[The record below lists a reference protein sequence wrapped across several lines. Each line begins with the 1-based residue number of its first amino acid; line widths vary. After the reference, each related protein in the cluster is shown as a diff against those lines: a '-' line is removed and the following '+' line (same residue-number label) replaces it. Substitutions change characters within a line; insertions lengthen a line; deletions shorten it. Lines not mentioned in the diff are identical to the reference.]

1 MSKEAEKLIILSIW
15 AQEEKN
21 FWQWTWPC
29 HLNQKH
35 RKLEYMIKRKK
46 ELNFYMDLNLILSI
60 KSSLMIKFWTNPT
73 SLELPLFKKE
83 VENLYWAQILVK
95 KDKKY
100 LTDLFKE
107 IKIYSV
113 YRRWIL
119 LVLKIT
125 ILLYR
130 EEIFK
135 M

>member
-1 MSKEAEKLIILSIW
+1 
-15 AQEEKN
+15 
-21 FWQWTWPC
+21 
-29 HLNQKH
+29 
-35 RKLEYMIKRKK
+35 MIKRKK
-46 ELNFYMDLNLILSI
+46 ELNFYMDLNLILNI

-113 YRRWIL
+113 YRR
-119 LVLKIT
+119 
-125 ILLYR
+125 
-130 EEIFK
+130 
-135 M
+135 

>member
-1 MSKEAEKLIILSIW
+1 
-15 AQEEKN
+15 
-21 FWQWTWPC
+21 
-29 HLNQKH
+29 
-35 RKLEYMIKRKK
+35 
-46 ELNFYMDLNLILSI
+46 MDLNLILNI